1 MWPLCCFSIVFLP
14 PQPRGKTPEM
24 PALPDNGC
32 SKKNARCVP
41 LKIPGSSPDNVSLST
56 NLVKRRTD
64 VPHLLGI
71 EDESGG
77 IMQAKPRERQPNKRN
92 LQAIAPKKSQTSQ
105 SSLKGS
111 IDDDPEW
118 DPLGYEED
126 LMWNLPDP
134 IRLIQL
140 KQYHQSYEYYQSQ
153 FPSEDG
159 QFDDVVSGTEMT
171 LRQ

>member
-1 MWPLCCFSIVFLP
+1 
-14 PQPRGKTPEM
+14 
-24 PALPDNGC
+24 
-32 SKKNARCVP
+32 
-41 LKIPGSSPDNVSLST
+41 
-56 NLVKRRTD
+56 
-64 VPHLLGI
+64 
-71 EDESGG
+71 
-77 IMQAKPRERQPNKRN
+77 MQSKPRERQLNRRN
-92 LQAIAPKKSQTSQ
+92 SQAIAPKKSQTSQ
-105 SSLKGS
+105 SSSLRVS

-140 KQYHQSYEYYQSQ
+140 NQYHQSHEYYQSR

-159 QFDDVVSGTEMT
+159 QFDDVVSGTEMK